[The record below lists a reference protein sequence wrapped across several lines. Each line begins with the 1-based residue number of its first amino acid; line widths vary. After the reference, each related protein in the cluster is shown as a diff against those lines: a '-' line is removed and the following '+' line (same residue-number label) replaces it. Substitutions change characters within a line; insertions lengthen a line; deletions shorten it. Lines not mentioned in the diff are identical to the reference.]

1 MAKSKETI
9 NKREKEKKK
18 LTQQRD
24 KKLKSEERK
33 ANKKKGGSLEDMM
46 AYLDE
51 DGNLTSQPQD
61 PRIKKSY
68 NLEDMQISIPKQED
82 RKEVFRNGVVN
93 FFDKSKG
100 FGFINDVQSNERIF
114 FHINNL
120 LEAVNENDKVEF
132 LVEKSP
138 RGPNAIQVKKMI

>member
-18 LTQQRD
+18 LSQQRD
-24 KKLKSEERK
+24 KKQKSEERK

-51 DGNLTSQPQD
+51 DGNLTDQPQD

-68 NLEDMQISIPKQED
+68 NLEDMQVSTPKQED
-82 RKEVFRNGVVN
+82 RKEVFRSGVVN

-120 LEAVNENDKVEF
+120 LEAINENDKVEF

-138 RGPNAIQVKKMI
+138 RGPNAIQVRKVS

>member
-138 RGPNAIQVKKMI
+138 RGPNAIHVKKMI

>member
-100 FGFINDVQSNERIF
+100 FGFINDVQSNERIV